1 MAATENFSF
10 ERFKRSGPSS
20 IYRRPPL
27 RAPPNF
33 ETCTRKEIKDW
44 ENYLLRRY
52 GAVSADTTK
61 WAITDWQEHLKKKP
75 PTRRRLKHWVVDPS
89 DTIEYE
95 DVPEEQLEQPED
107 MSALEDL
114 GPVEDD
120 GTPSGRL
127 RPQTKR
133 RIKHWI
139 VDSLEPDEVIEYE
152 EAPAKRPRGSG
163 QIKKC
168 TGGAITFREALA
180 VLAGPAGW
188 AYLGIKNKREK
199 EALAALAKKIE
210 ETGDVSFLFNEQN
223 NSAPKNTPP
232 PKTNTSSNEDE
243 ITTLLNQYYK

>member
-33 ETCTRKEIKDW
+33 ETCTQKEIKDW

-52 GAVSADTTK
+52 GAANVDTSK
-61 WAITDWQEHLKKKP
+61 WAITDWQEHFKKKL
-75 PTRRRLKHWVVDPS
+75 PTRRRLKHQVVRP
-89 DTIEYE
+89 TNTKEYE
-95 DVPEEQLEQPED
+95 DVPDEQ
-107 MSALEDL
+107 
-114 GPVEDD
+114 EDD
-120 GTPSGRL
+120 DGLPSGKL
-127 RPQTKR
+127 RPRTKKQL
-133 RIKHWI
+133 KHWI
-139 VDSLEPDEVIEYE
+139 DELRDTNEYE
-152 EAPAKRPRGSG
+152 EMPAKRSRGSG

-168 TGGAITFREALA
+168 VGGAITFREALA

-199 EALAALAKKIE
+199 KALADLAKKIE

-223 NSAPKNTPP
+223 NSPSKNTPL
-232 PKTNTSSNEDE
+232 PKTNTPTNEDE
-243 ITTLLNQYYK
+243 ITALLNQYYK